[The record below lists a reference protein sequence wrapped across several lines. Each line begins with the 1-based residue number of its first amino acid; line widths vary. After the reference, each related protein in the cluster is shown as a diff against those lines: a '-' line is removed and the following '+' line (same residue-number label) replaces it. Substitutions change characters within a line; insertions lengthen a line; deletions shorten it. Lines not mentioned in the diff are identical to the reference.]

1 MLFGAV
7 VFCVGRRIMSF
18 DRLQSSLGPQGW
30 TRDPAIIAPHL
41 VEWRDAWVGETGLM
55 LMPSTTQE
63 VADIVVAC
71 AESGVALTPQGGNT
85 GLVGAQIPRGEVL
98 VSLKRMNAIR
108 AVEPVDDSM
117 TVEAGVILQNVQER
131 AASVDRAFRLSL
143 ASEGSATI
151 GGLISTNAGG
161 VHVRRYGMMRDH
173 VLGLEVVMPDGA
185 IMDALS
191 ALRKDNTGYDLKQL
205 FIGAEGTLGIITAAT
220 LKLHPRPRTVSV
232 ALLALNSADDAIAL
246 LHRLESETGAVA
258 AFEIMNARGL
268 GYVLKN
274 VASARAPFAKNP
286 PWLALVEF
294 ESARDDLPGLV
305 ETALTRGL
313 EAGLATD
320 ALLAKSA
327 GEAKAFWLLREE
339 MSGAQKPEG
348 KAAKHDISVPVSAI
362 PRFLAE
368 ADAAVLALCPQ
379 ARIVAF
385 GHASDG
391 NIHYD
396 VGAPLGM
403 PKANF
408 AAQIPAIMNAVHD
421 VAMGLNGSISAEH
434 GIGIARREEF
444 LRREPPVRLALM
456 RALKAMIDPKNIM
469 NPRVLL

>member
-1 MLFGAV
+1 M
-7 VFCVGRRIMSF
+7 VF
-18 DRLQSSLGPQGW
+18 DHLQSRLGPQGW
-30 TRDPAIIAPHL
+30 TRDQAIIAPHL

-55 LMPSTTQE
+55 LMPATTKE
-63 VADIVVAC
+63 VSDIVSVC
-71 AESGVALTPQGGNT
+71 AENNIALTPQGGNT

-98 VSLKRMNAIR
+98 ISLKRMNAIR

-117 TVEAGVILQNVQER
+117 TVEAGVILQNVQDK
-131 AASVDRAFRLSL
+131 AASVDRAFRMSL

-173 VLGLEVVMPDGA
+173 ILGLEVVLPNGEV
-185 IMDALS
+185 MDALS

-220 LKLHPRPRTVSV
+220 LKLHARPRTTSV
-232 ALLALNSADDAIAL
+232 ALLALANPDDAIAL

-258 AFEIMNARGL
+258 AFEIMNRRGL
-268 GYVLKN
+268 SYVLKN
-274 VASARAPFAKNP
+274 VAGTRDPFAEAT
-286 PWLALVEF
+286 PWIALVEF
-294 ESARDDLPGLV
+294 ESARDDLADVV
-305 ETALTRGL
+305 EGALHGAL
-313 EAGLATD
+313 EAGLASD

-327 GEAKAFWLLREE
+327 SEARAFWMLREE

-368 ADAAVLALCPQ
+368 ADAAVLALCPE

-396 VGAPLGM
+396 VGAPIGM
-403 PKANF
+403 
-408 AAQIPAIMNAVHD
+408 AQDAFSGRIPAIINTVHD
-421 VAMGLNGSISAEH
+421 VAISLNGSISAEH

-444 LRREPPVRLALM
+444 IRREPPVRLALM
-456 RALKAMIDPKNIM
+456 RALKATIDPKNIM

>member
-1 MLFGAV
+1 M
-7 VFCVGRRIMSF
+7 VF
-18 DRLQSSLGPQGW
+18 DHLQSRLGPQGW
-30 TRDPAIIAPHL
+30 TRDQAIIAPHL

-55 LMPSTTQE
+55 LMPATTKE
-63 VADIVVAC
+63 VSDIVSVC
-71 AESGVALTPQGGNT
+71 AENNIALTPQGGNT

-98 VSLKRMNAIR
+98 ISLKRMNAIR

-117 TVEAGVILQNVQER
+117 TVEAGVILQNVQDK
-131 AASVDRAFRLSL
+131 AASVDRAFRMSL

-173 VLGLEVVMPDGA
+173 ILGLEVVLPNGEV
-185 IMDALS
+185 MDALS

-220 LKLHPRPRTVSV
+220 LKLHARPRTTSV
-232 ALLALNSADDAIAL
+232 ALLALANPDDAIAL

-258 AFEIMNARGL
+258 AFEIMNRRGL
-268 GYVLKN
+268 SYVLKN
-274 VASARAPFAKNP
+274 VAGTRDPFAEAT
-286 PWLALVEF
+286 PWIALVEF
-294 ESARDDLPGLV
+294 ESARDDLADVV
-305 ETALTRGL
+305 EGALHGAL
-313 EAGLATD
+313 EAGLASD

-327 GEAKAFWLLREE
+327 SEARAFWMLREE

-368 ADAAVLALCPQ
+368 ADAAVLALCPE

-396 VGAPLGM
+396 VGAPIGM
-403 PKANF
+403 
-408 AAQIPAIMNAVHD
+408 AQDAFCGRIPAIINTVHD
-421 VAMGLNGSISAEH
+421 VAISLNGSISAEH

-444 LRREPPVRLALM
+444 IRREPPVRLALM
-456 RALKAMIDPKNIM
+456 RALKATIDPKNIM